1 MNLFKRYFD
10 TINNKDLILE
20 RFQNSA
26 LRHILTTDE
35 LPITFL
41 EDLDGS
47 EDLGNMMIDND
58 PEAELGADDDDG
70 VTDDDDDN
78 DSGKFI

>member
-1 MNLFKRYFD
+1 
-10 TINNKDLILE
+10 
-20 RFQNSA
+20 
-26 LRHILTTDE
+26 
-35 LPITFL
+35 
-41 EDLDGS
+41 
-47 EDLGNMMIDND
+47 MMIDND